1 LLDEESK
8 YPKGTVKLE
17 EAERV
22 SILNRLKEIKENL
35 LEELCK
41 FPVSSHVR
49 SIKIRN
55 KKMEVEH
62 KLEEVDYALRIFELR
77 RVFLKK

>member
-1 LLDEESK
+1 MLYEESK
-8 YPKGTVKLE
+8 YPKGTIKLE
-17 EAERV
+17 ESERV

-35 LEELCK
+35 LEELNK
-41 FPVSSHVR
+41 FPVSTHVR
-49 SIKIRN
+49 SIKIQK

-62 KLEEVDYALRIFELR
+62 RLEEVDYALRIFELR